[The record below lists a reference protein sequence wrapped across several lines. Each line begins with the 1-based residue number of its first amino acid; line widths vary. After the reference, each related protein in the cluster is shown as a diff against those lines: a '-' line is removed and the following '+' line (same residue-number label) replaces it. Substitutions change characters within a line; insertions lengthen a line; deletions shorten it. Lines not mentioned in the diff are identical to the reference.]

1 MTGVSL
7 VRYGIPAALI
17 VAGLVLLPVDSGGTG
32 VEAWA
37 LFTGAG
43 LAVLLLNLLYRV
55 GVSGDVDRDREEKAR
70 EYLAEHG
77 RWPDEEERPA
87 RRWRLPEGVAT
98 PESEA
103 EEQRRRSHPS

>member
-1 MTGVSL
+1 VTAF

-17 VAGLVLLPVDSGGTG
+17 VAGLVLLVLDPGGTG

-43 LAVLLLNLLYRV
+43 LAVLLLNVLYRM
-55 GVSGDVDRDREEKAR
+55 GVSGDVEREREENAR

-77 RWPDEEERPA
+77 RWPDQEERPA
-87 RRWRLPEGVAT
+87 GRRWHLPEGIAT

-103 EEQRRRSHPS
+103 EEERRRSDQA

>member
-1 MTGVSL
+1 VTAF

-17 VAGLVLLPVDSGGTG
+17 VAGLVLLLIDPGGTG
-32 VEAWA
+32 VEAWS

-43 LAVLLLNLLYRV
+43 LAVLLLNVLFRI
-55 GVSGDVDRDREEKAR
+55 GVSGDVERDREERAR

-77 RWPDEEERPA
+77 HWPDQEEGPA
-87 RRWRLPEGVAT
+87 GRRWHLPEGVAT

-103 EEQRRRSHPS
+103 EEERRRT